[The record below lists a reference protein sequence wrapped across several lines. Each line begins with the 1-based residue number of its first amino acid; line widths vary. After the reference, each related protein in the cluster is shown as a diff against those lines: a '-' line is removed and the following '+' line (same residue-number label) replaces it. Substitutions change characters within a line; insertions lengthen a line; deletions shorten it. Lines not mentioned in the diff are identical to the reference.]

1 MRRMA
6 TGFVTLALVGLCVG
20 TALAQNASGPSDDRQ
35 LLGVWDLVSIEDR
48 DPKNEVSLWLGQHP
62 TGTITY
68 SPGGRMAVQFMGDP
82 PPAITAQNAWQGRE
96 INPAVSI
103 SELRDAL
110 GGYYAYFGT
119 YKVDPVRHVVTHHIR
134 ASLRPSEVGID
145 YERPYRFDGDRLILR
160 YPNTGGRTRTITFRK
175 AEQF

>member
-1 MRRMA
+1 
-6 TGFVTLALVGLCVG
+6 
-20 TALAQNASGPSDDRQ
+20 
-35 LLGVWDLVSIEDR
+35 
-48 DPKNEVSLWLGQHP
+48 
-62 TGTITY
+62 
-68 SPGGRMAVQFMGDP
+68 MAVQFMGDP
-82 PPAITAQNAWQGRE
+82 RPAITAQNAWQGRE

-119 YKVDPVRHVVTHHIR
+119 YKVDPVRHVVTHHIQ
-134 ASLRPSEVGID
+134 ASLRPSEVGIE

-175 AEQF
+175 VEQF